1 MIHPG
6 HLAALA
12 LLGLVVASLAGLS
25 TAGGK
30 GGGLVSIAPYVL
42 SLVRGA
48 AWQALVSTLVSLV
61 AGAALALALLRRP
74 VFPGRSVL
82 MALLGAAT
90 VAPAIVVVFGMVAV
104 YGRQG
109 YANSLLGWTGLSLP
123 SIYGLHGIVTA
134 HVLLNVPFIARAL
147 LVAFGREP
155 AERSRLALALGF
167 APRDMFE
174 LLDWPVLRRELPGLA
189 VLTFL
194 LCFTSFAIVLALGG
208 GPANATLEVAI
219 YEALRVEADFAR
231 ASTLAG
237 VQLVLSMG
245 LVVLLAATQ
254 VPLARSEVGAGRHLS
269 RPDAAFFRLRLFDA
283 AIVSLA
289 VLFVAPPL
297 LSVLEGISALPMLV
311 GGEAMIGLRNS
322 VLLALAAGA
331 LATML
336 ALLLA
341 LAARPPISVQ
351 QSAWRTRLPEL
362 VAFALLGLPPMAF
375 VAGLYVLVRGW
386 AAPEMLG
393 FVLVPLVNAL
403 MALPFAWRLL
413 APAVQASQERHG
425 RLATSLGLTG
435 LARLKLVDAPALRPP
450 ALASFA
456 LGAALSFGDYG
467 VITLFGGGNL
477 VTLPSLLAERLGSYR
492 MQEAAAFAL
501 LLVSGAALLAYG
513 ADRAAKTTA

>member
-6 HLAALA
+6 HLAAVA
-12 LLGLVVASLAGLS
+12 LLGLVVASLTGLFL
-25 TAGGK
+25 AGGK
-30 GGGLVSIAPYVL
+30 GADLVSIGPYVL

-48 AWQALVSTLVSLV
+48 AWQASLSTFLSLL

-74 VFPGRSVL
+74 VFPGRSLL

-109 YANSLLGWTGLSLP
+109 YANALLGWTGFSFP
-123 SIYGLHGIVTA
+123 SIYGLHGIVLA
-134 HVLLNVPFIARAL
+134 HVLLNAPFIARAL

-167 APRDMFE
+167 APRDMFR
-174 LLDWPVLRRELPGLA
+174 LVDWPVLRREMPGLA

-219 YEALRVEADFAR
+219 YEALRVDADFAR
-231 ASTLAG
+231 AATLAG

-245 LVVLLAATQ
+245 LVFLLAATQ
-254 VPLARSEVGAGRHLS
+254 VPMARSEDGVGRQML
-269 RPDAAFFRLRLFDA
+269 RPDAAFLRLRLFDA
-283 AIVSLA
+283 ATILLVI
-289 VLFVAPPL
+289 LFVAPPL
-297 LSVLEGISALPMLV
+297 LSVLDGVSALPMLL
-311 GGEAMIGLRNS
+311 GGEALIGLRNS

-331 LATML
+331 LATLL

-341 LAARPPISVQ
+341 LAARPLISGQ
-351 QSAWRTRLPEL
+351 QSGWRMRLPEL
-362 VAFALLGLPPMAF
+362 VTFALLGLPPMAF
-375 VAGLYVLVRGW
+375 VAGLYVLLRGS
-386 AAPEMLG
+386 APPEMLG
-393 FVLVPLVNAL
+393 IVLVPLVNAL

-425 RLATSLGLTG
+425 RLAASLGLTG
-435 LARLKLVDAPALRPP
+435 IARLRLVDAAALRAP
-450 ALASFA
+450 ALAAFA

-467 VITLFGGGNL
+467 VISLFGGGDL

-492 MQEAAAFAL
+492 MQEAAAYAL
-501 LLVSGAALLAYG
+501 PLVAGAALLAYG
-513 ADRAAKTTA
+513 ADRAAKATP

>member
-6 HLAALA
+6 HLVALT
-12 LLGLVVASLAGLS
+12 LLGLVIASLTGLS
-25 TAGGK
+25 LAGGK
-30 GGGLVSIAPYVL
+30 GADLGSIWPYVF

-48 AWQALVSTLVSLV
+48 AWQAFLSTVLSLV

-74 VFPGRSVL
+74 DFLGRSLL

-90 VAPAIVVVFGMVAV
+90 VAPAIVVVFGMVAI

-109 YANSLLGWTGLSLP
+109 FANALLGWTGFSFP
-123 SIYGLHGIVTA
+123 SIYGLHGIVLA
-134 HVLLNVPFIARAL
+134 HVLLNAPFIARAL

-167 APRDMFE
+167 SARDMFR
-174 LLDWPVLRRELPGLA
+174 LIDWPVLRRELPGLA
-189 VLTFL
+189 VLTLL

-231 ASTLAG
+231 AAKLAG

-254 VPLARSEVGAGRHLS
+254 VRAARSESGVGRHIA
-269 RPDAAFFRLRLFDA
+269 RPDANFLVLRLLDA
-283 AIVSLA
+283 VMISLA
-289 VLFVAPPL
+289 ILFVAPPL
-297 LSVLEGISALPMLV
+297 LSVLEGISALPMLL
-311 GGEAMIGLRNS
+311 GSEAMIGLRNS

-331 LATML
+331 LASL
-336 ALLLA
+336 LGLLLA
-341 LAARPPISVQ
+341 FAARPPIAGPPSTWQ
-351 QSAWRTRLPEL
+351 MRLPEL

-375 VAGLYVLVRGW
+375 VAGLYVLLRGW
-386 AAPEMLG
+386 APPEMLG
-393 FVLVPLVNAL
+393 FALVPLVNAL

-425 RLATSLGLTG
+425 RLAASLGLTG
-435 LARLKLVDAPALRPP
+435 LARLKLVDAPALRAP
-450 ALASFA
+450 ALAAFA

-467 VITLFGGGNL
+467 VISLFGGGDL
-477 VTLPSLLAERLGSYR
+477 ITLPSLLAERLGSYR
-492 MQEAAAFAL
+492 MQEAAAYAL
-501 LLVSGAALLAYG
+501 LLVAGAALLAYG
-513 ADRAAKTTA
+513 ADKAAKTAA